1 MSKID
6 WNAKSGF
13 FQVNGKALEFA
24 TWGPEP
30 DRAATILLLH
40 EGLGAVGLWRDFPA
54 ALAAQ
59 TGLGVLAYSRAGY
72 GRSDPA
78 DLPRPVNY
86 MTNEALDVLPVVLDQ
101 SGLERAILLGHSDG
115 ATIAA
120 IYAGLAKDP
129 RLCAAILMAPHFF
142 TEEPG
147 LQAISKACTAFETG
161 DLRTKL
167 GKYHADPDNAFR
179 GWNDAWL
186 NPDFH
191 DWNVESVL
199 DGVSVPLLAIQ
210 GVDDEYGTL
219 AQMDAISNRLG
230 DAARIVVLED
240 CGHAPHL
247 EQPAAT
253 LAATFS
259 FIAGLEH

>member
-1 MSKID
+1 
-6 WNAKSGF
+6 
-13 FQVNGKALEFA
+13 
-24 TWGPEP
+24 
-30 DRAATILLLH
+30 
-40 EGLGAVGLWRDFPA
+40 
-54 ALAAQ
+54 
-59 TGLGVLAYSRAGY
+59 
-72 GRSDPA
+72 
-78 DLPRPVNY
+78 
-86 MTNEALDVLPVVLDQ
+86 
-101 SGLERAILLGHSDG
+101 
-115 ATIAA
+115 
-120 IYAGLAKDP
+120 
-129 RLCAAILMAPHFF
+129 MAPHFF

-161 DLRTKL
+161 DLRSKL

-253 LAATFS
+253 LAATTA
-259 FIAGLEH
+259 FIAGLES